1 MFCTFYTFFCKFNPF
16 SWKCYT
22 FSDTFYYFSCKFYIF
37 LSVNLNFLCKMI
49 LFSVTLAS
57 TVFTCRLVRFGS
69 LRDKMLVKTL
79 INTYIL
85 VCNFHS
91 PWIWDTSVCICIHCH
106 MGHMALHTIISA
118 NLRTE
123 WSFPTCIWQVHE
135 WPLISHEFEVL
146 SISRAISKTNV
157 DHPFLN

>member
-1 MFCTFYTFFCKFNPF
+1 MKMLHLFGQILL
-16 SWKCYT
+16 
-22 FSDTFYYFSCKFYIF
+22 FSCKFYIF

-57 TVFTCRLVRFGS
+57 TVFTCRLVRLGS
-69 LRDKMLVKTL
+69 LRDYMLVKTL

-135 WPLISHEFEVL
+135 CDITWVWSFINIQGNF
-146 SISRAISKTNV
+146 
-157 DHPFLN
+157 